1 MSTAILLAHCP
12 DQPGL
17 VAAVAHWI
25 QSNGGNVLD
34 LEQHVA
40 EDLNTFFLRAEWEYA
55 GQAGTIESL
64 REAFK
69 ADVGDRFSM
78 SWRMADR
85 DFRPRAA
92 LFVSKQSHCLFD
104 LLSRAHAGELPAEIG
119 LVISNHRKLE
129 PVVNRF
135 EIPFSHVP
143 VTSDTKPAAEAAA
156 RQLLAEHDINF
167 VVLARYMQVL
177 SAEFVSD
184 WEGRIINIHHSF
196 LPAFPGA
203 RPYHQAHTRGVKI
216 IGATSHYV
224 TAELD
229 QGPII
234 AQDVVAVSHRDGPKD
249 LVRKGRD
256 VEKIVLARAVRA
268 HAERRVLWF
277 NNRTVVF
284 GT

>member
-55 GQAGTIESL
+55 GQAVSFESL
-64 REAFK
+64 REAFRVEV
-69 ADVGDRFSM
+69 AERFSM
-78 SWRMADR
+78 RWRLADN

-119 LVISNHRKLE
+119 LVVSNHRKLE

-135 EIPFSHVP
+135 EIPFAHVP
-143 VTSDTKPAAEAAA
+143 VTPESKPQAEAEA
-156 RQLLAEHDINF
+156 RRLLEEHSINF

-177 SAEFVSD
+177 SADFVSA

-203 RPYHQAHTRGVKI
+203 RPYHQAHTRGVKV

-234 AQDVVAVSHRDGPKD
+234 AQDVVAVSHRDSPKD

-277 NNRTVVF
+277 KNRTVVF

>member
-40 EDLNTFFLRAEWEYA
+40 EDLNTFFLRAEWEYEGREGSFSA
-55 GQAGTIESL
+55 L
-64 REAFK
+64 RTAFT
-69 ADVGDRFSM
+69 AEVGDRFSM
-78 SWRMADR
+78 RWSLADR
-85 DFRPRAA
+85 DLRPRAA

-104 LLSRAHAGELPAEIG
+104 LLSRAHAGELPADIG
-119 LVISNHRKLE
+119 LVVSNHRKLE
-129 PVVNRF
+129 PVVSRF
-135 EIPFSHVP
+135 EIPFAYVP
-143 VTSDTKPAAEAAA
+143 VTAETKPEAEAEA
-156 RQLLAEHDINF
+156 RGLLNAHDINF

-177 SAEFVSD
+177 SAEFVTE

-203 RPYHQAHTRGVKI
+203 RPYHQAHTRGVKV